1 MSAAPSG
8 PTGGLSGNKIR
19 AGAVPLLRL
28 PSPNQHP
35 GFGFPRRGAQCA
47 PAGRSGTGPYA
58 KADRF
63 PEPRGAGVLTRPPQ
77 RIFPSLLGRPL
88 AARKPFLWKVPS
100 KTRQMRPVGAATW
113 GRPLFEGRFSVW
125 RGLAPAAPEASIPVV
140 GRGLPDAPPR
150 NSGRRRGGDTRS
162 RPALRLKIE
171 YGFFGSTKSGRHAPS
186 AGANRHIVL
195 AARGTMRWVRL
206 PSYVYV
212 RYRYMG
218 TVTYDVYHRTP
229 VLCGWVWG

>member
-1 MSAAPSG
+1 MCARG
-8 PTGGLSGNKIR
+8 PVWDR
-19 AGAVPLLRL
+19 PLRK
-28 PSPNQHP
+28 
-35 GFGFPRRGAQCA
+35 
-47 PAGRSGTGPYA
+47 GRQVSGTPWGGCPHPPA
-58 KADRF
+58 
-63 PEPRGAGVLTRPPQ
+63 PEN
-77 RIFPSLLGRPL
+77 FS
-88 AARKPFLWKVPS
+88 FS
-100 KTRQMRPVGAATW
+100 VGAAF

-125 RGLAPAAPEASIPVV
+125 RGLAPAAPEASISVV

>member
-1 MSAAPSG
+1 MVLKGPNEGSAPGYKGGPS
-8 PTGGLSGNKIR
+8 K
-19 AGAVPLLRL
+19 
-28 PSPNQHP
+28 
-35 GFGFPRRGAQCA
+35 
-47 PAGRSGTGPYA
+47 
-58 KADRF
+58 
-63 PEPRGAGVLTRPPQ
+63 PQ
-77 RIFPSLLGRPL
+77 GRPHV
-88 AARKPFLWKVPS
+88 AARALKDS
-100 KTRQMRPVGAATW
+100 
-113 GRPLFEGRFSVW
+113 
-125 RGLAPAAPEASIPVV
+125 V

-195 AARGTMRWVRL
+195 ATRGTMRWVRL

-218 TVTYDVYHRTP
+218 TVTYDVYHRAP